1 MKKLLAPTCLFLA
14 LTPVVGWAQSNV
26 TVYGRADIGLDNS
39 KTGAN
44 SSASQLRD
52 NASRLGF
59 RGVED
64 LGSGLRATYGIE
76 AGINFDSGA
85 VTTPMFRN
93 SYVGLGGSF
102 GNIALGRLDS
112 ANPTGSPLY
121 SLITRNVSF
130 VVHDAGAT
138 AIGTRVLNARNR
150 TSNSIGYSSP
160 ELGGAIFMARYYLNG
175 LDVLTTNT
183 GPIRFDSDI
192 KQLDLGVN
200 YKVGGLGLGAGYA
213 KDAVAGGLP
222 TNTFNK
228 KTTVV
233 ASYDFDQL
241 KAYGLYGRD
250 GYRNNAT
257 SRKDVNYWLVGASYD
272 VGLNNITANYMERAV
287 LTDKKGTLKKFQ
299 IGYAY
304 RMSKRTQIYA
314 IYDRDDP
321 NSNAQN
327 DVIRNVSFGIRHD
340 F

>member
-1 MKKLLAPTCLFLA
+1 MKKLLAPTCLVLA
-14 LTPVVGWAQSNV
+14 LSPVIGWAQSNV
-26 TVYGRADIGLDNS
+26 TVYGRADIGVDNS
-39 KTGAN
+39 KVGLN
-44 SSASQLRD
+44 ASTTQLRD

-64 LGSGLRATYGIE
+64 LGSGLRSTFGIE
-76 AGINFDSGA
+76 AGVNFDSGN

-93 SYVGLGGSF
+93 TYVGLGGSY
-102 GNIALGRLDS
+102 GNIAVGRLDS

-121 SLITRNVSF
+121 SLATRNIVF
-130 VVHDAGAT
+130 LVHDAGAT

-150 TSNSIGYSSP
+150 TSRSIGYSSP
-160 ELGGAIFMARYYLNG
+160 VLGGATFMARYSLNG
-175 LDVLTTNT
+175 LDVMTTPT
-183 GPIRFDSDI
+183 GAVKFDSDI

-200 YKVGGLGLGAGYA
+200 YRVGALGLGAGYA

-228 KTTVV
+228 KTMVV
-233 ASYDFDQL
+233 AAYDFSDL
-241 KAYGLYGRD
+241 KVYGLYGRD

-257 SRKDVNYWLVGASYD
+257 SRKDVNYWLTGVSYD
-272 VGLNNITANYMERAV
+272 LGSSNITANYMQRAV
-287 LTDKKGTLKKFQ
+287 LADKNGTLKKFQ

-304 RMSKRTQIYA
+304 KFSKRTQVYA

-321 NSNAQN
+321 NSNVQN
-327 DVIRNVSFGIRHD
+327 DVIRNVSLGIRHD